1 MNKIQLAMRNK
12 VNDALGEVE
21 YQLDMF
27 MDNGYKSNFKIE
39 KYLKQLEFKKKLVVM
54 MRGEWDG
61 LLAEVCSDDP
71 DYIEGYS
78 FMTKPQ
84 KKRYIKFIEG
94 LQQGCDKY
102 IADNEAAWTAATSM
116 KRMRNK
122 QKKRHDARIAE
133 IEASSGYKKR
143 KTT

>member
-1 MNKIQLAMRNK
+1 M
-12 VNDALGEVE
+12 G
-21 YQLDMF
+21 
-27 MDNGYKSNFKIE
+27 
-39 KYLKQLEFKKKLVVM
+39 
-54 MRGEWDG
+54 
-61 LLAEVCSDDP
+61 
-71 DYIEGYS
+71 
-78 FMTKPQ
+78 MTQ

-122 QKKRHDARIAE
+122 QKKRHDKRIAE

-143 KTT
+143 KNT